1 MAADLAA
8 LGFSIDSSPINQ
20 AKTAL
25 DTLTPSA
32 IRAEQAAAG
41 VGSGFDKA
49 AAGADRAR
57 DALGRFI
64 AKGGEATKGL
74 NENAAA
80 AAKAQ
85 QAYGA
90 AGAAIEQIIRA
101 HVQSEAALG
110 RWNKTAVEA
119 AAASQLAAH
128 QVQNLRAQF
137 IDVGVSLQGGM
148 NPLTVLMQ
156 QGPQIAQVFGP
167 GVGVRGI
174 LGGVVTE
181 VQRLVPLS
189 LGIAAGVVGGIGA
202 IGKAYLE
209 FDASQKAV
217 AVGLTGLG
225 RQSGI
230 AAEEF
235 EKIGRASTLA
245 TESATRYA
253 TAFAST
259 GNATRETLKNALEN
273 TRNFATTFG
282 TNFDE
287 AAKIQQEFFTD
298 GAAAYD
304 KYAGRLGTYSATTS
318 RLLQDMQKQ
327 GRGGDVVRM
336 ALDEINPRLAKYNDL
351 ASYGS
356 KATNFLSDQW
366 SNFWSNVNRGAGVAM
381 GDPRLNVTP
390 QQSATAAL
398 EGELARLRN
407 DQERAATV
415 VVAQSRA
422 NRLLEV
428 NPVERQVRQS
438 QTEAGLGQGDKYQS
452 IDERFAGV
460 FGTASRPDLGSYRK
474 ELDQRPNTPYFNN
487 QTLKDVAERAERTMI
502 ATPDELRA
510 QVRRGVTQSNDIT
523 QARALN
529 DVSEQSTRTQQA
541 QAQALGKSAG
551 EAERL
556 TTRANL
562 LNRATADGIP
572 LNDANRRRIDE
583 VSAAIGRQ
591 QQAYVEAAASRE
603 VLFQR
608 LQLSRTPQEQI
619 VSAQVRQ
626 VYGDNADSPGAR
638 ALAEQIRLNSSIR
651 DTQAAWSSL
660 AQMGSGL
667 IDPLLDSTRSWSS
680 AVADL
685 ARNFGR
691 AALQAALFG
700 QGPFAALAGTQG
712 AGAGPGGLLG
722 MALGPIGAGG
732 KNGGSGFLGFLGL
745 GGDASN
751 GLVTGD
757 AADWFANGGVM
768 TNKGAL
774 PLNRYAMGGV
784 ANSPQV
790 AIFGEGRG
798 PEAYVPLPD
807 GRSIPVSMKGTAA
820 NQNALASMTD
830 ARSYSFDL
838 RGSTLTE
845 AQVQVAL
852 TRAIAA
858 NNQERDRTQFERSEA
873 FRRMA
878 G

>member
-8 LGFSIDSSPINQ
+8 LGFEVDTRPIAQ
-20 AKTAL
+20 ATTDL
-25 DTLTPSA
+25 DRLSAAA
-32 IRAEQAAAG
+32 IRTEQAAAG
-41 VGSGFDKA
+41 VGRGFDKA
-49 AAGADRAR
+49 GTSAANMQRSVNG
-57 DALGRFI
+57 I
-64 AKGGEATKGL
+64 
-74 NENAAA
+74 NAML
-80 AAKAQ
+80 
-85 QAYGA
+85 
-90 AGAAIEQIIRA
+90 EQTIRA
-101 HVQSEAALG
+101 HVQA
-110 RWNKTAVEA
+110 EA
-119 AAASQLAAH
+119 AAGRWHRTLADGAKTTELAAY

-137 IDVGVSLQGGM
+137 IDIGTTLYGGM
-148 NPLTVLMQ
+148 NPLTILMQ
-156 QGPQIAQVFGP
+156 QGPQIAQIFGP
-167 GVGVRGI
+167 GAGVRGI

-189 LGIAAGVVGGIGA
+189 LGIAGGVAGGLGV

-225 RQSGI
+225 QQSGI
-230 AAEEF
+230 AAGEI
-235 EKIGRASTLA
+235 EKIGRASILA
-245 TESATRYA
+245 TDSATRYA

-259 GNATRETLKNALEN
+259 GNATRDTLTAALN
-273 TRNFATTFG
+273 STRDFATTFG
-282 TNFDE
+282 TSFDD
-287 AAKIQQEFFTD
+287 AAKIQQEFFTN
-298 GAAAYD
+298 GSAAYD
-304 KYAGRLGTYSATTS
+304 KYAGRLATYSATTS
-318 RLLQDMQKQ
+318 RLLQDLQKQ
-327 GRGGDVVRM
+327 GRGGEVVRM
-336 ALDEINPRLAKYNDL
+336 ALDEINPRLAKYNEL
-351 ASYGS
+351 AGYGQR
-356 KATNFLSDQW
+356 ATNYLTDAL
-366 SNFWSNVNRGAGVAM
+366 SNFWSNVNRGAAVAV
-381 GDPRLNVTP
+381 GDPRLNVTA
-390 QQSATAAL
+390 QQSASAAV
-398 EGELARLRN
+398 EGELARMRS

-428 NPVERQVRQS
+428 NPVERQVKQS
-438 QTEAGLGQGDKYQS
+438 QVEAGLGQGDKYQS

-460 FGTASRPDLGSYRK
+460 FGTASRPDLGSYRQ
-474 ELDQRPNTPYFNN
+474 EARERPSTQYFNGL
-487 QTLKDVAERAERTMI
+487 TLKDVAERAERSMI

-572 LNDANRRRIDE
+572 LSEANRQRIDA

-603 VLFQR
+603 VFFQR
-608 LQLSRTPQEQI
+608 AQLGRTPQEQI

-626 VYGDNADSPGAR
+626 IYGDNTDTPGAQ
-638 ALAEQIRLNSSIR
+638 ALADQIRLNASIR

-660 AQMGSGL
+660 GQMGSGL

-712 AGAGPGGLLG
+712 AGAGPGGFLG

-732 KNGGSGFLGFLGL
+732 RIGGSGFLGFLGL

-768 TNKGAL
+768 TSRGAL
-774 PLNRYAMGGV
+774 PLNRYANGGV
-784 ANSPQV
+784 ANSPQM

-807 GRSIPVSMKGTAA
+807 GRSIPVSMKNGAA
-820 NQNALASMTD
+820 NQNAAPTMTD

-845 AQVQVAL
+845 AQVQSAL
-852 TRAIAA
+852 ARAIAT
-858 NNQERDRTQFERSEA
+858 NNQERDRTQFERGEA
-873 FRRMA
+873 YRRMA